1 MAPTPA
7 YTVPDL
13 HGRTILVTGANTG
26 IGKATAEALAGAGAT
41 VVMTARDETRGLAA
55 RDAVRST
62 TGNDDVHVM
71 DLDLASFNSVRGFA
85 ERFRAAHPELHV
97 LVNNAGV
104 MVSERRESADGNE
117 LTLQVNH
124 LGPFLLTMLL
134 REPLAAADGARI
146 VNVSSD
152 MHTRARNGID
162 FDDLQLKRHF
172 NSSYAYGRTKL
183 ANILFTRELARRWAD
198 TGIDTTALHPGF
210 VRSGFG
216 QDGDL
221 RGWQGIALRAMRPF
235 AIGVEQGA
243 ATSVYVAT
251 APELAGVTG
260 GFWAKCAPAEPSRA
274 AHDDDAAAR
283 LWEVSEALTAL
294 P

>member
-1 MAPTPA
+1 MATTPE

-41 VVMTARDETRGLAA
+41 VVMTARDETRGIAA
-55 RDAVRST
+55 RDDVRNA

-71 DLDLASFNSVRGFA
+71 DLDLASFASVRGFA
-85 ERFRAAHPELHV
+85 ARFTAQYTELDV
-97 LVNNAGV
+97 LVNNAGL

-134 REPLAAADGARI
+134 RDPLVAADRARV

-152 MHTRARNGID
+152 MHKRARTGID
-162 FDDLQLKRHF
+162 FDDLQLTRRF
-172 NSSYAYGRTKL
+172 NASYAYGRTKL

-198 TGIDTTALHPGF
+198 TGIDTNALHPGF

-216 QDGDL
+216 QDGDM
-221 RGWQGIALRAMRPF
+221 RGWMGYALRIVRPF

-274 AHDDDAAAR
+274 AHDDAAAAR
-283 LWEVSEALTAL
+283 LWDVSETLTGL